1 MTMQRNAEQLRKAEL
16 AQIHIA
22 KVQLA
27 MADDTYRALLKRVAG
42 KESSKDLTWQE
53 RKTLLDEFKRLGFKN
68 KPKHQMPKV
77 GADRIP
83 RMQKIEALLAEAK
96 RPWSYLKPIVKNLGR
111 DSIEFCD
118 VSDLG
123 KIITAL
129 VKDAERNGRVTS

>member
-1 MTMQRNAEQLRKAEL
+1 MLKQRTADQLRRAEL

-27 MADDTYRALLKRVAG
+27 MDDDTYRALVKRVAG
-42 KESSKDLTWQE
+42 KHSSKDLSWQE
-53 RKTLLDEFKRLGFKN
+53 RKALLDEFKRLGFKS

-96 RPWSYLKPIVKNLGR
+96 RPWSYVLPLVKNLGYER
-111 DSIEFCD
+111 IEFCS
-118 VSDLG
+118 VGDLG
-123 KIITAL
+123 KIIAAL
-129 VKDAERNGRVTS
+129 VKDAERNGRPTT